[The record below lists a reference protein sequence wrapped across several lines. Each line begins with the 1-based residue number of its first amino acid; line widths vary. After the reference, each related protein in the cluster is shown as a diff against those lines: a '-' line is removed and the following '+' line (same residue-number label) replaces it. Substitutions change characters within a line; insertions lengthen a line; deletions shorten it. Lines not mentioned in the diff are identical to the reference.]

1 MTVPNPE
8 HFFEQAEQLVGS
20 HASRRPRQVD
30 LRRAVS
36 NAYYAVFHATLT
48 AAADSAVGPGA
59 RASAPYRLVYRSV
72 RHVTLRELCKE
83 IQKPTPSAKYRQYVP
98 QGGFGM
104 NIRTFAEATVDL
116 QERREAADYDP
127 LEIFNRSAAR
137 FAINQGRSALH
148 RFEAAPKSDRDAFLS
163 LLLFP
168 PRS

>member
-8 HFFEQAEQLVGS
+8 HFFEQAEQLVS
-20 HASRRPRQVD
+20 SLASRRPRQVD

-36 NAYYAVFHATLT
+36 NAYYAVFHAALT
-48 AAADSAVGPGA
+48 AAADNAVGPGA

-72 RHVTLRELCKE
+72 DHRTLRELCKE
-83 IQKPTPSAKYRQYVP
+83 IQKTTPSAKYRQYVP
-98 QGGFGM
+98 QGRFGA
-104 NIRTFAEATVDL
+104 NIRAFAEAMVDL

-127 LEIFNRSAAR
+127 LETFNRSAAR

-148 RFEAAPKSDRDAFLS
+148 RFEAATKSDRDAFLS

>member
-8 HFFEQAEQLVGS
+8 HLFEQAEQLVS
-20 HASRRPRQVD
+20 SLASRRPRQVD

-48 AAADSAVGPGA
+48 AAADNAVGPGA

-72 RHVTLRELCKE
+72 RHRTLRELCKE
-83 IQKPTPSAKYRQYVP
+83 ILKTTPSAKYRQYIP
-98 QGGFGM
+98 QGGFGA
-104 NIRTFAEATVDL
+104 NIRSFAEAMVDL

-148 RFEAAPKSDRDAFLS
+148 RFEAASKSDRDAFLS

-168 PRS
+168 LRS